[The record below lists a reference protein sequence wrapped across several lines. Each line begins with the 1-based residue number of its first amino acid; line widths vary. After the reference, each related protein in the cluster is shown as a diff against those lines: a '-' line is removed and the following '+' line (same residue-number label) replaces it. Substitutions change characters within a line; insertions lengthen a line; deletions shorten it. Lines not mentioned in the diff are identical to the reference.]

1 MADEAVAGG
10 SGTPGSGGPV
20 GSGGPAW
27 RGGAVVHRPSP
38 RDGV

>member
-20 GSGGPAW
+20 GSGGRAW